1 MPLPWLQG
9 GGRGSA
15 QQLQW
20 LAVLDSSVYVAAVL
34 TNSPRS
40 PNRETV
46 ELGLAGVYILATSEY
61 IRGEVEE
68 TLAEAGLDAPVIDAT
83 LSPIWRVA
91 RWLDPVD
98 DSPVFAEAVRDEN
111 DRPILRAALGAYT
124 VPDLAP
130 LPHKYLVS
138 ENTKH
143 FVPRR
148 NLYGFECMTPGGFL
162 AAIRRV
168 GGKT

>member
-1 MPLPWLQG
+1 MPLPWLPSS
-9 GGRGSA
+9 GRGSA
-15 QQLQW
+15 KVLQW

-61 IRGEVEE
+61 IKTEVEE
-68 TLAEAGLDAPVIDAT
+68 ALAEAGVIADTINST

-130 LPHKYLVS
+130 LPDKYLVS

-143 FVPRR
+143 FVPKR
-148 NLYGFECMTPGGFL
+148 NLYGFECITPGGFL

-168 GGKT
+168 GTKA